1 MTLRYAAG
9 YVCKQIKSKLQ
20 RSSHFQIL
28 KEELISC
35 MDTLREYGNETSSRW
50 TTIIDRGGLRHI
62 SDDLYRVFYAM
73 EEEVRIFKNE
83 SSQASNS

>member
-1 MTLRYAAG
+1 
-9 YVCKQIKSKLQ
+9 
-20 RSSHFQIL
+20 
-28 KEELISC
+28 

-50 TTIIDRGGLRHI
+50 TTIIDRGGLCHI

>member
-20 RSSHFQIL
+20 RSSHLQIL

-50 TTIIDRGGLRHI
+50 TTIIDRGGLCHI